1 MSQPS
6 KHNLMNTILF
16 PTDFS
21 ECANEAKKVAF
32 SLAKL
37 FGAELRILHVV
48 NDTLFAWESEKHFT
62 KAVETFPLLPK
73 LPTVVTESNGDNRF
87 KEAVSGIEQEGA
99 NKGIKTS
106 SVMLFGNSAEKIL
119 EEAKSVNASMIIMGT
134 NGASGLKE
142 AFVGSV
148 TQWVTRNAPCPVL
161 SLRDAGE
168 NGFKVDSLI
177 YASDFKVESEND
189 NLEQVKILAS
199 YLDAS
204 IDLLYINTP
213 HYFEDT
219 TSCTER
225 ISKVA
230 LDHGLKNYNI
240 EIYNHFTVEDGVL
253 SYANLNNVDLIA
265 VSNHQYGLL
274 KSMVEFRTTE
284 VLVNH
289 AKVPVL
295 TLNV

>member
-1 MSQPS
+1 
-6 KHNLMNTILF
+6 MNTILF

-21 ECANEAKKVAF
+21 ECANEAKEVAF

-37 FGAELRILHVV
+37 FSAELRIVHVV
-48 NDTLFAWESEKHFT
+48 SDTLFKWESEQHFN

-73 LPTVVTESNGDNRF
+73 LPKVVIDSNGDNRF
-87 KEAVSGIEQEGA
+87 LEAVSILEKEGA
-99 NKGIKTS
+99 NRGIKTS
-106 SVMLFGNSAEKIL
+106 SVLLFGNCAEKIL
-119 EEAKSVNASMIIMGT
+119 EESKNANAGLIIMGT

-148 TQWVTRNAPCPVL
+148 TQWVTRNAKCPVL
-161 SLRDAGE
+161 SLRNVGE
-168 NGFKVDSLI
+168 NGFKVENLI
-177 YASDFKVESEND
+177 YASDFRVESENN
-189 NLEQVKILAS
+189 NLEEVRILAN

-204 IDLLYINTP
+204 LHLLYINTP

-230 LDHGLKNYNI
+230 LDHGLKNYSI

-253 SYANLNNVDLIA
+253 SYANLNDVDLIA

-274 KSMVEFRTTE
+274 KSIVEFRTTE

-295 TLNV
+295 TMNI

>member
-1 MSQPS
+1 
-6 KHNLMNTILF
+6 MNTILF

-21 ECANEAKKVAF
+21 ECANEAKEVAF

-37 FGAELRILHVV
+37 FSAELRVVHVV
-48 NDTLFAWESEKHFT
+48 SDTLFKWESEQHFN

-73 LPTVVTESNGDNRF
+73 LPKVVTDSNGDNRF
-87 KEAVSGIEQEGA
+87 LEAVSVIEKEGA
-99 NKGIKTS
+99 NRGIKTS
-106 SVMLFGNSAEKIL
+106 SVLLFGNSAEQIL
-119 EEAKSVNASMIIMGT
+119 EESKKVNAGLIVMGT

-148 TQWVTRNAPCPVL
+148 TQWVTRNAKCPVL
-161 SLRDAGE
+161 SLRNVGE
-168 NGFKVDSLI
+168 NGFKVENLI
-177 YASDFKVESEND
+177 YASDFRVESENN
-189 NLEQVKILAS
+189 NLEEVRILAN

-204 IDLLYINTP
+204 LHLLYINTP

-230 LDHGLKNYNI
+230 LDHGLKNYSI

-253 SYANLNNVDLIA
+253 SYANLNDVDLIA

-274 KSMVEFRTTE
+274 KSIVEFRTTE

-289 AKVPVL
+289 SKVPVL
-295 TLNV
+295 TMNI

>member
-1 MSQPS
+1 
-6 KHNLMNTILF
+6 MNTILF

-21 ECANEAKKVAF
+21 ECANEAQKVAF

-37 FGAELRILHVV
+37 FSAELRIVHVV
-48 NDTLFAWESEKHFT
+48 SDTIFKWESEKHFSD
-62 KAVETFPLLPK
+62 AVETFPLLPK
-73 LPTVVTESNGDNRF
+73 LPRVVTETAGANRF
-87 KEAVSGIEQEGA
+87 EEAVAVIEQEGA

-106 SVMLFGNSAEKIL
+106 SVLLFGNSADKIL
-119 EEAKSVNASMIIMGT
+119 EEAQKVKASLIVMGT

-161 SLRDAGE
+161 SLRKTAGDS
-168 NGFKVDSLI
+168 FKVDNLI
-177 YASDFKVESEND
+177 YASDFRVESEND
-189 NLEQVKILAS
+189 NLEQVKILAG

-204 IDLLYINTP
+204 VHLLYINTP

-219 TSCTER
+219 TSCVER
-225 ISKVA
+225 ITKVA
-230 LDHGLKNYNI
+230 IQHGIKNYKI

-265 VSNHQYGLL
+265 VSNHHYGLL
-274 KSMVEFRTTE
+274 KSIVEFRTTE

>member
-1 MSQPS
+1 
-6 KHNLMNTILF
+6 MNTILF

-21 ECANEAKKVAF
+21 ECANEAKEVAF

-37 FGAELRILHVV
+37 FSAELRIVHVV
-48 NDTLFAWESEKHFT
+48 SDTLFKWESEQHFD

-73 LPTVVTESNGDNRF
+73 LPKVVIDSNSDNRF
-87 KEAVSGIEQEGA
+87 LEAVSVIEKEGA
-99 NKGIKTS
+99 NRGIKTS
-106 SVMLFGNSAEKIL
+106 SVLLFGNSAEQIL
-119 EEAKSVNASMIIMGT
+119 EESKKVDAGLIIMGT

-148 TQWVTRNAPCPVL
+148 TQWVTRNAKCPVL
-161 SLRDAGE
+161 SLRNVGE
-168 NGFKVDSLI
+168 NGFKVENLI
-177 YASDFKVESEND
+177 YASDFRVESENK
-189 NLEQVKILAS
+189 NLEEVRILAN

-204 IDLLYINTP
+204 LHLLFINTP

-230 LDHGLKNYNI
+230 LEHGLKNYSI

-274 KSMVEFRTTE
+274 KSIVEFRTTE

-295 TLNV
+295 TMNI

>member
-1 MSQPS
+1 
-6 KHNLMNTILF
+6 MNTILF

-21 ECANEAKKVAF
+21 ECANEAKEVAF

-37 FGAELRILHVV
+37 FSAELRIVHVV
-48 NDTLFAWESEKHFT
+48 SDTIFKWESEQHFSE
-62 KAVETFPLLPK
+62 AVESFPLLPK
-73 LPTVVTESNGDNRF
+73 LPKVVTETNGDNRF

-99 NKGIKTS
+99 NRGIKTS

-119 EEAKSVNASMIIMGT
+119 EEAKKVDASLIVMGT

-161 SLRDAGE
+161 SLRKAGDG
-168 NGFKVDSLI
+168 GFKVDDVI

-189 NLEQVKILAS
+189 NLEQVKILAG
-199 YLDAS
+199 YLDAN
-204 IDLLYINTP
+204 IHLLYINTP

-230 LDHGLKNYNI
+230 LDHGLKNYSV

-253 SYANLNNVDLIA
+253 SYANLNDVDLIA

-274 KSMVEFRTTE
+274 KSIVEFRTTE